1 MVLGK
6 EFQLVKFRVLNKFQT
21 QTLFW
26 PVPQL
31 FHLMVNEIFFFSPV
45 CPGPGS
51 SIISSSALAK
61 CQQPSLVPHSL
72 HEYSFHPTF

>member
-21 QTLFW
+21 KTLFW

-31 FHLMVNEIFFFSPV
+31 FHLMVNEIFFFLSRVPWPWLLTNLFFCAGQVPTALVGSP
-45 CPGPGS
+45 PP
-51 SIISSSALAK
+51 A
-61 CQQPSLVPHSL
+61 
-72 HEYSFHPTF
+72 